1 MQNLTNNVR
10 QSKYPMIDME
20 KAFELLIQYCQQ
32 FKPTTISLSIEN
44 CLGYT
49 LSEDIFAIDDM
60 PPFRASV
67 MDGYAIMHSETTKFQ
82 LIH

>member
-1 MQNLTNNVR
+1 MENLKNDVR

-20 KAFELLIQYCQQ
+20 KAFDLLIDHCQQ
-32 FKPTTISLSIEN
+32 FKPTTISLAIDK
-44 CLGYT
+44 CLGHS
-49 LSEDIFAIDDM
+49 LSEDIFAVDDM

-67 MDGYAIMHSETTKFQ
+67 MDGYAIKHSETTKFQ